1 MFHNCERTSH
11 MRKNRSHSRSIITSP
26 VSYSILRA
34 MLTSTRSF
42 YQAEIVHRVKAS
54 APQVSRVLHWLLDR
68 GYAERQ
74 PDGKYRVRNA
84 VTIVGSAI
92 PFQRSMSSSLIA
104 SFRLRGN
111 KEEIK
116 NLLVKE
122 GAILCLESALEEYSR
137 YYRSERICVY
147 HTNPEKLLKIIE
159 EIEGGIMQV
168 NVYYPDIPLRNEV
181 EKWRR
186 TTKFRTV
193 VDLACDGRIYTA
205 KDLLKSLW
213 GVSIE

>member
-11 MRKNRSHSRSIITSP
+11 MRNNRSYSRSITSP

-34 MLTSTRSF
+34 MLTSTRPF
-42 YQAEIVHRVKAS
+42 RQKEIADRVNAS

-74 PDGKYRVRNA
+74 PDGRYRVRSA

-116 NLLVKE
+116 EWLVNE
-122 GAILCLESALEEYSR
+122 GAILCLESALEEYSQ
-137 YYRSERICVY
+137 YFRSERVCVY
-147 HTNPEKLLKIIE
+147 HRNPEKLLKIVE
-159 EIEGGIMQV
+159 ELEGGIIQV
-168 NVYYPDIPLRNEV
+168 NVYYPDISLTNDV

-205 KDLLKSLW
+205 KDLIKNLW

>member
-1 MFHNCERTSH
+1 
-11 MRKNRSHSRSIITSP
+11 MRKSGSYSPSITSP

-34 MLTSTRSF
+34 MLTSARSF
-42 YQAEIVHRVKAS
+42 RQSEIAQRVKAS
-54 APQVSRVLHWLLDR
+54 TPQVSRILHWLLDR
-68 GYAERQ
+68 GYAVRQ
-74 PDGKYRVRNA
+74 PDGKYRVRSA

-92 PFQRSMSSSLIA
+92 PFQRSMSSSLIT
-104 SFRLRGN
+104 SFKLRGN

-116 NLLVKE
+116 DLLVKE
-122 GAILCLESALEEYSR
+122 GAILCLESALEEYSQ

-147 HTNPEKLLKIIE
+147 HTDPEKLLKAILRL
-159 EIEGGIMQV
+159 EGGIIQV
-168 NVYYPDIPLRNEV
+168 NIYYPDISLKHDV

-193 VDLACDGRIYTA
+193 IDLACDGRIYAA
-205 KDLLKSLW
+205 KDLIRSLW